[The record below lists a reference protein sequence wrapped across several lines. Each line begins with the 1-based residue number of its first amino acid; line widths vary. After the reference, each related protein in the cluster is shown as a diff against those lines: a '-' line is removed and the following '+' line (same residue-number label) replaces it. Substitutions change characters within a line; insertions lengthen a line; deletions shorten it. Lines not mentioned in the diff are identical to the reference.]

1 MNSEDRKLH
10 YVNFLKAFDHG
21 TGKGCEHPPRPCG
34 SPDPAESL
42 EWLSP
47 GRAAGRIRELV
58 TSMDIL
64 HKVRPLPTLYPS
76 SSLALIVKA
85 SYTVKRQ
92 QHIQL
97 TSICFSY
104 LQ

>member
-1 MNSEDRKLH
+1 MDSEDRTLS
-10 YVNFLKAFDHG
+10 YVDFLKAFDHV

-47 GRAAGRIRELV
+47 ERAAGRIRELV
-58 TSMDIL
+58 TASMDIL

-76 SSLALIVKA
+76 SSLALIVKTNNVY
-85 SYTVKRQ
+85 S
-92 QHIQL
+92 
-97 TSICFSY
+97 
-104 LQ
+104 